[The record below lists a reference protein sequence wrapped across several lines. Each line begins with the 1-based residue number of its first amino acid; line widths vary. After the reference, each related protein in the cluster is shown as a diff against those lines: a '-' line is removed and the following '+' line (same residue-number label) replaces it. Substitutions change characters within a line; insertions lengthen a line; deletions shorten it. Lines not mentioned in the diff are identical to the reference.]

1 MQRRIIGM
9 FDSGLG
15 GLTAL
20 QELRRLC
27 PSENIIY
34 FGDTGRMPY
43 GAKTP
48 EQLHTI
54 VRQNLDF
61 LKELG
66 AEKIIIACGT
76 ASVNAGEIIAEYD
89 LPVVGVVEPAVEAM
103 AAVEGD
109 RPLCIAATAASIY
122 SGVYERSLR
131 EKGITR
137 ELVSVG
143 CPDFVTLIES
153 GHTSA
158 RDPLVIAA
166 VEKYLREAK
175 EKKAAAV
182 LLGCT
187 HYGIIREAIENYLG
201 PETAII
207 SASECVAKSVARE
220 LAPAEERGIGGVTYY
235 TSGSPELFAELSG
248 SIFGIDAGNVI
259 AVPAQ
264 EY

>member
-1 MQRRIIGM
+1 MSKRIIGM

-20 QELRRLC
+20 QELRKLC
-27 PSENIIY
+27 PSEHIIY

-61 LKELG
+61 LKGLG

-89 LPVVGVVEPAVEAM
+89 LPVIGVVNPAVEAM
-103 AAVEGD
+103 AAVPGD
-109 RPLCIAATAASIY
+109 RPLCIAATAASIF

-131 EKGITR
+131 EKGVTR
-137 ELVSVG
+137 ELISVG

-153 GHTSA
+153 GHTSES
-158 RDPLVIAA
+158 DPLVIAA
-166 VEKYLREAK
+166 VEKYLHEAK

-187 HYGIIREAIENYLG
+187 HYGIIRKAIEYYLG
-201 PETAII
+201 PETLIV
-207 SASECVAKSVARE
+207 SASECTARFASQSMNTE
-220 LAPAEERGIGGVTYY
+220 AGAEGSVTYY
-235 TSGSPELFAELSG
+235 TSGSPELFAELAG
-248 SIFGIDAGNVI
+248 SIFGIHTGEVI
-259 AVPAQ
+259 GVPAQ